1 MTYSD
6 AAQRWADVWQRSW
19 QTLDAESIVALYA
32 QDATYSSEPYRIP
45 FRGQEGAREYIEG
58 AFAEE
63 TDVRAWFGQ
72 PVVTGSRA
80 AVQWWAS
87 LVEDGKGVTLAGTSI
102 LTFDGDG
109 LVVDQ
114 WDTWNSIDERRE
126 PPEGWGR

>member
-1 MTYSD
+1 MTTSD

-19 QTLDAESIVALYA
+19 EILDAESIVALYA
-32 QDATYSSEPYRIP
+32 QDATYSSEPHRTP

-87 LVEDGKGVTLAGTSI
+87 LVEEGKGVTLAGTSI

-114 WDTWNSIDERRE
+114 WDTWNTIDERRE
-126 PPEGWGR
+126 PPEGWGS